1 MADQGSGRH
10 TWPEQ
15 HEFEEA
21 LKQCHSISRSKIGL
35 PTKLAVKH
43 IKVEFAPVITIAT
56 FYFLRV
62 INF

>member
-21 LKQCHSISRSKIGL
+21 LNQCHSISRSKIGL

-43 IKVEFAPVITIAT
+43 IKVELLF
-56 FYFLRV
+56 FFLKKAV
-62 INF
+62 LTQH